1 MRLLSH
7 PPCAAGVTGFWDTL
21 SVKTLVG
28 GSNSAWIH
36 AAKYWTNSLRIII
49 GVDYLSPCSKP
60 PIYLCIYSIFHTTH
74 LPRIP
79 ICPKNHARW
88 VVYVHLFK
96 HIYSHEGFHLASDS
110 CRFSNQCPPN
120 TAPPAPKIMGCSSS
134 KIRSLK
140 SRPPKPNPLQPT
152 HLVYPTS
159 LAMARHKSGKLR
171 AIRVSCMFVFCSLPR
186 TFCTCHL

>member
-1 MRLLSH
+1 M
-7 PPCAAGVTGFWDTL
+7 
-21 SVKTLVG
+21 
-28 GSNSAWIH
+28 
-36 AAKYWTNSLRIII
+36 
-49 GVDYLSPCSKP
+49 
-60 PIYLCIYSIFHTTH
+60 
-74 LPRIP
+74 
-79 ICPKNHARW
+79 
-88 VVYVHLFK
+88 VYVHLFK

-159 LAMARHKSGKLR
+159 SAMARHKSGKLR
-171 AIRVSCMFVFCSLPR
+171 AIRVRCMFVFCSLPPYILHMPSLTKLSPCCLR
-186 TFCTCHL
+186 GLCYHPVRLDSAGFGFCAKAIPCHGDSDSGSRQFGFCAATIGN